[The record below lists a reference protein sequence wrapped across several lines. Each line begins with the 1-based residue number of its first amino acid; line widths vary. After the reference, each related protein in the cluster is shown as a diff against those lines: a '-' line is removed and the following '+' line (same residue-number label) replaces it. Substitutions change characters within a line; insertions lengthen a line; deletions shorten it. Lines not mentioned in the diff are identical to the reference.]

1 MELGL
6 WVALVLVAA
15 SSLYW
20 SLRGT
25 AFGALLL
32 TIVKLIACKGRRAAG
47 ALTGLWFPISVE
59 ELTGPRGPKLLTK
72 MLQHGQHL
80 PLDVSVLSVQHLRK
94 DIKDGVKGDKA
105 LLKVTFSKEVPNL
118 PETFFVKFNLQS
130 FGAMRLLVAT
140 SDVCLCE
147 ALFYHHLAE
156 EAAEV
161 VKTPK
166 CFFVDFNR
174 LTGEFCLLTEA
185 LHFGGP
191 AAVSTADASA
201 SSFEL
206 RPMKHRIR
214 DPATL
219 EEQLLFI
226 ETGARLH
233 CKFWADNQVLRDM
246 PKFYETHREMWVLCS
261 LSGRFGLGQTVRR
274 TLRGQAEVNEDW
286 MTWDVPGDLKGKEW
300 ELINDMP
307 AILTSLAQDLDMAAF
322 GHNDLTTDN
331 AFYWKDCD
339 HLKLGLF
346 DWQQSCVNN
355 VAQEW
360 AWNWHFLEPEFLTEH
375 EERLIGELLVTY
387 ERLGRPIS
395 RKKFLHAYVLGT
407 VQMFV
412 FGGGGLQLLMAELHS
427 KGIFQSLVP
436 NDPRCRMSDSTMDE
450 NLREKLVGAEMTRR
464 TFTNCCNIMRRHDF
478 ASAWLRW
485 KAERTKGRKHVQVL
499 MAMTGT
505 FICTCEEEPVP
516 PR

>member
-80 PLDVSVLSVQHLRK
+80 PLDVSVLSVQHLRTLGSGTKFRRHAQK
-94 DIKDGVKGDKA
+94 D
-105 LLKVTFSKEVPNL
+105 FVPNL

-174 LTGEFCLLTEA
+174 LTGE
-185 LHFGGP
+185 
-191 AAVSTADASA
+191 
-201 SSFEL
+201 
-206 RPMKHRIR
+206 
-214 DPATL
+214 
-219 EEQLLFI
+219 
-226 ETGARLH
+226 
-233 CKFWADNQVLRDM
+233 
-246 PKFYETHREMWVLCS
+246 MWVLCS

-286 MTWDVPGDLKGKEW
+286 MTWDVPGDLKGKEQVY
-300 ELINDMP
+300 ENP
-307 AILTSLAQDLDMAAF
+307 AQ
-322 GHNDLTTDN
+322 G
-331 AFYWKDCD
+331 
-339 HLKLGLF
+339 
-346 DWQQSCVNN
+346 Q
-355 VAQEW
+355 
-360 AWNWHFLEPEFLTEH
+360 
-375 EERLIGELLVTY
+375 
-387 ERLGRPIS
+387 
-395 RKKFLHAYVLGT
+395 
-407 VQMFV
+407 
-412 FGGGGLQLLMAELHS
+412 
-427 KGIFQSLVP
+427 
-436 NDPRCRMSDSTMDE
+436 
-450 NLREKLVGAEMTRR
+450 
-464 TFTNCCNIMRRHDF
+464 
-478 ASAWLRW
+478 
-485 KAERTKGRKHVQVL
+485 
-499 MAMTGT
+499 
-505 FICTCEEEPVP
+505 
-516 PR
+516 